1 MLNLS
6 ILLNLDCSHV
16 IMVLVDVANG
26 KPRHIPY
33 RDSRL
38 TFLLQV
44 KFEFIAGFCLS
55 CSLSFHGIIAVIIS
69 FTGLIGWQFKND
81 DHC

>member
-1 MLNLS
+1 
-6 ILLNLDCSHV
+6 
-16 IMVLVDVANG
+16 MVLVDVANG

-44 KFEFIAGFCLS
+44 KFEFIAGLRLS
-55 CSLSFHGIIAVIIS
+55 CSLSFHGIITVTIS
-69 FTGLIGWQFKND
+69 STGLTGWQFKND